1 MPVHPLMPVAAAT
14 ALGAVLAAAP
24 APATASA
31 TVQQTLLTCQ
41 VATTSER
48 PITFSPPVKLLP
60 RTVTAQAGIVLTG
73 CTSTSPSAAH
83 LRSGIMNVHSTGRAS
98 CAGVRDVRGK
108 GTITWYGAD
117 GRQTGV
123 STVRPSV
130 QKVAGYNP
138 GDMLLGG
145 RVTKGALAGS
155 NLAGTATPTS
165 DVRACATKGL
175 NAVHGTGKITF
186 MT

>member
-1 MPVHPLMPVAAAT
+1 MPFHPPIRLRSLVPVAVAAALTT
-14 ALGAVLAAAP
+14 APAAA
-24 APATASA
+24 A

-41 VATTSER
+41 VSTTSER
-48 PITFSPPVKLLP
+48 PITFEPPVGLLP
-60 RTVTAQAGIVLTG
+60 RNVTARASIVLTG
-73 CTSTSPSAAH
+73 CASSAPSAAN
-83 LRSGIMNVHSTGRAS
+83 LRSGIMTVHSTGHAS

-130 QKVAGYNP
+130 EKVAGYNP

-145 RVTKGALAGS
+145 RVTKGSLAGS
-155 NLAGTATPTS
+155 NLVGTATPTS
-165 DVRACATKGL
+165 GVNSCATKGL
-175 NAVHGTGKITF
+175 GAVHGTGRITF
-186 MT
+186 TS

>member
-1 MPVHPLMPVAAAT
+1 MPFHPPIRFRSLVPVAVAAALTT
-14 ALGAVLAAAP
+14 APAAA
-24 APATASA
+24 A

-41 VATTSER
+41 VSTTSER
-48 PITFSPPVKLLP
+48 PITFEPPVGLLP
-60 RTVTAQAGIVLTG
+60 RNVTAKASIVLTG
-73 CTSTSPSAAH
+73 CTSSAPSAAG
-83 LRSGIMNVHSTGRAS
+83 LRSGIMTVHSTGRAS

-130 QKVAGYNP
+130 EKVAGYNP

-145 RVTKGALAGS
+145 RVTKGTLAGS
-155 NLAGTATPTS
+155 NLVGTATPTS
-165 DVRACATKGL
+165 GVNSCATKGL
-175 NAVHGTGKITF
+175 GAVHGTGRITF
-186 MT
+186 TS